1 MAPRGRG
8 GVGRGGV
15 GRGAGASGRGGGN
28 GSSQTNNQAS
38 SGTKLLLD
46 VRLSNTPTL
55 LATFAKSLPHI
66 SHLEDTLGIFKEI
79 VPSKLRGKTVT
90 IDTGRQ
96 LLGWQPENAGSASGL
111 LTLQETATGEQ
122 KQLAAYMKTIS
133 LIDPY
138 HWIRYKERPAKPFSW
153 SFQKAFVND
162 AENQAYVDTMASA
175 LVAKLGKTIQSPHFC
190 DFYGAVRGV
199 VDVFY
204 YNLEEDFEDFRFTQW
219 FWLGVESG
227 EISLR
232 IIEKASGHRLTNEEI
247 KEVFKPDEEYLT
259 DGSSD
264 SGSDDETDSEDDGE
278 TDSGSGLDSDSL
290 GAESLES
297 NAQDPETPF
306 AVDLEEATSIY
317 SDDGDAIQLSGGVRR
332 AATVKTASTLSTA
345 SDGSDGSITDEY
357 AIHVEL
363 ADMPVVLLWLARQEN
378 TMDMLLDDKM
388 ITPVTSVE
396 HETKWTAWLF
406 QVVAACA
413 QLQGALT
420 LTHNDLHTN
429 NVLWSR
435 TSLEHLV
442 YKDSVGRA
450 YKVPTY
456 GYVFTIIDYGRAIF
470 INNGHTVISSDY
482 NDNHDA
488 CGMYNFGPIQ
498 DDDFPIVRPNKS
510 FDLVRLAC
518 SLLRGLYPHN
528 PDAKEK
534 GAVITKVGVWEVR
547 ETESPL
553 FNLLWTWLRTK
564 SGESVLETESGDEK
578 YPGFDLYIAV
588 AAECKDAVPA
598 EQIRKPMFQKFVTK
612 EAVANAIY
620 IPL

>member
-8 GVGRGGV
+8 GAGRG
-15 GRGAGASGRGGGN
+15 GRGGGA
-28 GSSQTNNQAS
+28 GRGGQTTNQAS
-38 SGTKLLLD
+38 SGTKILLD
-46 VRLSNTPTL
+46 VRLSNTPAL
-55 LATFAKSLPHI
+55 LATFSNSLPHI

-79 VPSKLRGKTVT
+79 VPSKLRGKSLT

-96 LLGWQPENAGSASGL
+96 LLGWQPETVGSAAGL

-138 HWIRYKERPAKPFSW
+138 HWIRYKERPAEPFSW
-153 SFQKAFVND
+153 SAQKAFIND

-204 YNLEEDFEDFRFTQW
+204 YSLEEDFEDFRFTQW

-232 IIEKASGHRLTNEEI
+232 IVEKASGRRLTNEEI
-247 KEVFKPDEEYLT
+247 KEIFKPDEEYLT

-264 SGSDDETDSEDDGE
+264 SDSTDSEYVGE
-278 TDSGSGLDSDSL
+278 TESGSELDSDSL

-297 NAQDPETPF
+297 NAQDPETPL

-317 SDDGDAIQLSGGVRR
+317 SDDGDAIQLSGGIRR
-332 AATVKTASTLSTA
+332 ISTAKTASTLSTA

-363 ADMPVVLLWLARQEN
+363 AEMPVVLMWLARQEN
-378 TMDMLLDDKM
+378 TMDMLLDVKEF
-388 ITPVTSVE
+388 TPVTSAE
-396 HETKWTAWLF
+396 HEAKWAAWLF

-413 QLQGALT
+413 QLQGLLT

-435 TSLEHLV
+435 TSLEYLV

-498 DDDFPIVRPNKS
+498 DDEFPIVRPNKS

-547 ETESPL
+547 ETESSL
-553 FNLLWTWLRTK
+553 FNVLWTWLRTK

-578 YPGFDLYIAV
+578 YPGFDLYITV

-598 EQIRKPMFQKFVTK
+598 DQIRKAIFQKFVSK
-612 EAVANAIY
+612 DVVSGAIY

>member
-8 GVGRGGV
+8 GVRGGAGRGRGRGRGRGGA
-15 GRGAGASGRGGGN
+15 GGAGGGGN
-28 GSSQTNNQAS
+28 LAP

-46 VRLSNTPTL
+46 IRLSNTPAILDTL
-55 LATFAKSLPHI
+55 AKTLPHI

-96 LLGWQPENAGSASGL
+96 LLGWQPETVGSAAGI

-199 VDVFY
+199 VDIFY

-219 FWLGVESG
+219 FWLGVETG

-232 IIEKASGHRLTNEEI
+232 IVEKASGRRLTNEEI
-247 KEVFKPDEEYLT
+247 KELFKPDDEYLT
-259 DGSSD
+259 DGSEN
-264 SGSDDETDSEDDGE
+264 SGSDDETDSGTE
-278 TDSGSGLDSDSL
+278 LDSDSL

-306 AVDLEEATSIY
+306 AVDLEEATSIH
-317 SDDGDAIQLSGGVRR
+317 SDDGDAIQLSGGIRR
-332 AATVKTASTLSTA
+332 ASTARTASTLSTA
-345 SDGSDGSITDEY
+345 SGGSDGSITDEY

-363 ADMPVVLLWLARQEN
+363 VDMPVVLLWLARQEN
-378 TMDMLLDDKM
+378 TMDMLLDVK
-388 ITPVTSVE
+388 TVAPVISAE
-396 HETKWTAWLF
+396 HEAKWTAWLF

-413 QLQGALT
+413 QLQGLLT

-429 NVLWSR
+429 NVLWSS
-435 TSLEHLV
+435 TSLEYLV

-578 YPGFDLYIAV
+578 YPGFDLYITV

-598 EQIRKPMFQKFVTK
+598 DQIRKPMFQKFVTK
-612 EAVANAIY
+612 DVVSGVIY